1 MSSNNTYRTRSNG
14 GQHGDV
20 FTKPEVVS
28 FMLDEVSYKA
38 SDNLSSI
45 SIMEPSCGEGEFL
58 IDIIRRLKQ
67 SSLGFDFNLNE
78 AYHKCVFAS
87 DIDAGKIAVC
97 ANRIKSEFPEIEH
110 PEQNLF
116 VEDYLL
122 SSHKP
127 VDIIIGNPPYIR
139 YEEIPE
145 DKLARYKT
153 FPTFYY
159 RTDMYVL
166 FFEKSLA
173 QLNHRGRHCFI
184 CANRW
189 MKNQYG
195 KLLRKLVA
203 EHYFI
208 EKILNMEGA
217 DAFQEGVLAYP
228 AITIISNKAK
238 GDKLLF
244 ANISNIASLKNVEY
258 ESYNSPQGSD
268 WSNVFNAQE
277 HELSLIEDQNF
288 KIGIGVATGAD
299 NIFISNDLKDKVEN
313 ELLLPVINAKDLSG
327 DKMIWGGRYFLNP
340 YDKYGN
346 LISLDA
352 YPKAKAYLESHKER
366 LAARHKAR
374 KNPYRWYGTIDS
386 VSSTLQCS
394 PKILLPDISGNSYV
408 FVDEGNY
415 YPQHNIYYITGKGIR
430 QLRILAAILMSEFVR
445 KQLDNLTNHMNGGYA
460 RWQSQY
466 LRKLHIPN
474 IEYIPSELADSL
486 LKCYEDN
493 NVLGINYYVARIL
506 SNEKENPL
514 AKIVVKSKP
523 QELTLSFEYS

>member
-1 MSSNNTYRTRSNG
+1 MSSDNTYGTRSNG

-20 FTKPEVVS
+20 FTKPEVVG
-28 FMLDEVSYKA
+28 FMLDEAGYKA
-38 SDNLSSI
+38 SANLSSI
-45 SIMEPSCGEGEFL
+45 SIMEPSCGEGEF
-58 IDIIRRLKQ
+58 IIEIIRRLKQ
-67 SSLGFDFNLNE
+67 SSLVFDFNLDE
-78 AYHKCVFAS
+78 AYHKSVFAS

-97 ANRIKSEFPEIEH
+97 TNCIKSEFPEIEH

-122 SSHKP
+122 CSHPP

-145 DKLARYKT
+145 DKLAQYKS
-153 FPTFYY
+153 FLTFYY
-159 RTDMYVL
+159 RADMYVP

-173 QLNHRGRHCFI
+173 QLNPGGKHCFI

-203 EHYFI
+203 DSYSI
-208 EKILNMEGA
+208 EKIINMESA
-217 DAFQEGVLAYP
+217 DAFQEEVLAYP

-238 GDKLLF
+238 GERLQY
-244 ANISNIASLKNVEY
+244 ANISDIASLKNTEY
-258 ESYNSPQGSD
+258 VSYSSPKGED
-268 WSNVFNAQE
+268 WSNVFNAQD

-299 NIFISNDLKDKVEN
+299 NIFISKELKGKVED
-313 ELLLPVINAKDLSG
+313 ELLLPAINAKDLSG
-327 DKMIWGGRYFLNP
+327 DKMTWGGRYFLNP
-340 YDKYGN
+340 FDKNGN
-346 LISLDA
+346 LISLDSF
-352 YPKAKAYLESHKER
+352 PLAKAYLESHKER
-366 LAARHKAR
+366 LAMRHKAR
-374 KNPYRWYGTIDS
+374 KNPSRWYSTIDS
-386 VSSTLQCS
+386 VSSTLQGT
-394 PKILLPDISGNSYV
+394 PKILLPDISGNRYV

-415 YPQHNIYYITGKGIR
+415 YPQHNIYYITGKETR

-474 IEYIPSELADSL
+474 VEHIPSELADSL
-486 LKCYEDN
+486 LECYEDN
-493 NVLGINYYVARIL
+493 NVSGINCFVAEIL
-506 SNEKENPL
+506 ANEKENYVG
-514 AKIVVKSKP
+514 KTVKPKP
-523 QELTLSFEYS
+523 QQLTLSFEYS